1 MLCGVVLVAA
11 APDEMIILAIAV
23 PHVQTVKKLK
33 FSTWDTVSNV
43 ENHVLLLLFVC
54 LFVFFKK

>member
-54 LFVFFKK
+54 